1 MLSNRLDFLHKESE
15 SSFEQIG
22 RGLNSMQKAEQ
33 HLSQIKDEYG
43 RVTDI
48 CGQAGYILDNID
60 KDFKEKTQLTSSDI
74 VLLFLCTA
82 IQCARQYLLSNN
94 TIRFEDDVG
103 LFVANIPDLWIQTIS
118 NAVLVLLGFY
128 LLLFMYMLGSLHT
141 YLNILVPY
149 TVNLMEEKINIY
161 NLQCIEEDENQPTY
175 RVKVKRKRR

>member
-1 MLSNRLDFLHKESE
+1 MNIYKIYKKHKRINKKNKEMALVFSLKQIFEIIANAEVNKSFVSSYKFYKQIAFMGSTLLPNVCLGLGTGTIML
-15 SSFEQIG
+15 
-22 RGLNSMQKAEQ
+22 
-33 HLSQIKDEYG
+33 
-43 RVTDI
+43 
-48 CGQAGYILDNID
+48 C
-60 KDFKEKTQLTSSDI
+60 
-74 VLLFLCTA
+74 
-82 IQCARQYLLSNN
+82 
-94 TIRFEDDVG
+94 VG
-103 LFVANIPDLWIQTIS
+103 LFVANIPDLWLQTIS